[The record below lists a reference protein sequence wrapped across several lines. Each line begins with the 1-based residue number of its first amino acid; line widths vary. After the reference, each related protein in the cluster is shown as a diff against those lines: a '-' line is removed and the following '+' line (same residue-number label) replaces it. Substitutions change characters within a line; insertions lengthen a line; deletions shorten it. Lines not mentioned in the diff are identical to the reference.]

1 MAEAR
6 TTAHATPFVAVVAP
20 EPEPGLDLAC
30 DRTVHTG
37 RIVRTGHTVRT
48 GRTGALPRPAGG
60 EVGAVARAAPGRGR
74 GGGPGR
80 GGDGGPR
87 TTRLPCRGP
96 VGF

>member
-1 MAEAR
+1 MVVGMAQAR

-20 EPEPGLDLAC
+20 EPEPGVDLAC
-30 DRTVHTG
+30 DHTG
-37 RIVRTGHTVRT
+37 RTVY
-48 GRTGALPRPAGG
+48 TGALPRSEGG
-60 EVGAVARAAPGRGR
+60 EVGAVARAAPRRGR